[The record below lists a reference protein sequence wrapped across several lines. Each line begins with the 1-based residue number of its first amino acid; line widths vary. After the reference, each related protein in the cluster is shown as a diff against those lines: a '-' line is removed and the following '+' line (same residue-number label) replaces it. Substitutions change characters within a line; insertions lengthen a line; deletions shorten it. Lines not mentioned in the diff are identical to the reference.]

1 MSATPGYFEIGDDE
15 LDRMEAFARDND
27 GPIVMVNLMRLR
39 ERAEYPPDSTE
50 QPCSGL
56 EALGR
61 YSSGSA
67 EVRRASGAEFVW
79 RGEVRGLPIAP
90 VEEAWDLV
98 ALVRYPS
105 ARAYLDMRA
114 TPAYQAARLHRRAG
128 LVDSRL
134 FMTEET

>member
-1 MSATPGYFEIGDDE
+1 MAYFEIGEDE
-15 LDRMEAFARDND
+15 LDVMAAYARDND

-39 ERAEYPPDSTE
+39 ETAEYPEGSLDP
-50 QPCSGL
+50 PCSGL

-61 YSSGSA
+61 YSTGSA

-79 RGEVRGLPIAP
+79 RGEVRGLPIASP
-90 VEEAWDLV
+90 DEAWDLV

-105 ARAYLDMRA
+105 VRAYLDMRA

-128 LVDSRL
+128 LSDSRL
-134 FMTEET
+134 FMTVET